1 MTSNKSKTALKHLT
15 TGLIFAESIC
25 NGFHYE
31 GEKKKKSV
39 YRKEKI
45 QNKLRSDLAR
55 NLA

>member
-31 GEKKKKSV
+31 GEKKKSV

>member
-15 TGLIFAESIC
+15 VGLIFAENIC

-31 GEKKKKSV
+31 KKKIVKKR
-39 YRKEKI
+39 YIIRKK
-45 QNKLRSDLAR
+45 NPTFDLAG